1 MGATTLPGMAHI
13 SHKKKLVCVSIA
25 HGVGVVIMSQSE
37 LPCVFHVCQATAW
50 IGVTVNELAVV
61 CVPGSASEPCC
72 VVLFVWLVGVLRK

>member
-1 MGATTLPGMAHI
+1 M
-13 SHKKKLVCVSIA
+13 
-25 HGVGVVIMSQSE
+25 IMSQSE

-72 VVLFVWLVGVLRK
+72 VVLFVWFGWCFKKVADELKLPPGSDDVFVYN